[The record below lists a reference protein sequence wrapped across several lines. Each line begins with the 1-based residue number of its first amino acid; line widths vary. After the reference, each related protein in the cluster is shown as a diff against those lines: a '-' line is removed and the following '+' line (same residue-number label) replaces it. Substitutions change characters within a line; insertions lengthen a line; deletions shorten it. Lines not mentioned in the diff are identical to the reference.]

1 MAKLGSIEA
10 MLALDDK
17 MIESLSREQLAPIVT
32 RMNDVSNRRI
42 KRIEKETGL
51 YSPAANY
58 IKRTGGFEGVR
69 GKSLEDIRN
78 LYYRAKRFLQSSTST
93 VKGTRQ
99 YKKETFERV
108 AKSVGMTAA
117 ELEGSLSNA
126 QMKKFWKVIDRAAES
141 GIISKSGKEFYRVRE
156 ILSKEIS
163 EGDKRRGVEKLFEKL
178 FDAENG
184 LYYKAIETTSD
195 ETPNLLSSYYD

>member
-42 KRIEKETGL
+42 KRIEKETDL

-78 LYYRAKRFLQSSTST
+78 LYYRAKRFLQSSTAT

-117 ELEGSLSNA
+117 ELEGSLSRA